1 MINKELL
8 QFKNEL
14 LKELREIEIKLD
26 KKLEKQSIKIE
37 IKNQEQ
43 EDKIN
48 LSIQK
53 NDQVLGTLLDQK
65 TKIEKLSELYISQK
79 KLNDML
85 ISHEMRINNLLNEN
99 KKLEKNYDKIIIDN
113 LTVPGYIGS
122 SCTFKNLSEYIQSN
136 INDMEK
142 IKNDKISNK
151 KITDDIKIKVDNF
164 FKNMLTLVD
173 NSVTRCNKYTDNKQ
187 VYMENILKNK
197 LVEFDEKNMELRTQL
212 FTNFSKT
219 IKQLEKFEI
228 KFNEL
233 KNLKEDVNNEIELK
247 FKDIIKE
254 FEENKLIIKQ
264 NIEEITNYK
273 KSLNDLID
281 KRFDN
286 LIKSQKNNSKFDF
299 KFKKN
304 EEILTPKI
312 KSFRGS
318 NKREDLINTFNINK
332 NTKNNNNIKNEN
344 INDVKSKLLK
354 RFSVMNSKGNYRN
367 TVLETKE
374 DKEDEEDEEDKEDKE
389 EKETEEKKLNQLTI
403 EVNKSIDES
412 TNKIE
417 DNNIIKSSSKKNNN
431 ILFKD
436 IKENENKENEIKENE
451 IKEKEKKEEE
461 NKEIKDKKINELKIN
476 NNFMNKDYPL
486 KKVENK
492 KNIIQSY
499 INNNYKENKN
509 KILDSK
515 IINETKNKNIVDK
528 NPNSYYI
535 NNIKNVISQKQVIT
549 DINFNNNNIKKDE
562 KYKIRI
568 PKIENLKNN
577 EKELFTIDFESN
589 KNIIKKYNL
598 EQNNNIQKKIEI
610 RNLMSKSTGNTFNY
624 IQLSKEKE
632 KEKPKRKET
641 EKEKDLKSI
650 NSDNSFIDNKDLYN
664 TSPKFYSIETQTSN
678 LILKNKKKGKFPKIG
693 FSYKIINLGSDINFK
708 ERNIENYQSLKETSK
723 TNIDLSKQLT
733 NTYKAYQKKKNIKKI
748 NNKFSSNELPIKELI
763 IKKNFILPKFNNNL
777 LNNNSF
783 HKKHYRNID
792 FEYINLKKKKNS
804 EIDHSIESVKSSN
817 VKIVK
822 KII

>member
-1 MINKELL
+1 M
-8 QFKNEL
+8 
-14 LKELREIEIKLD
+14 
-26 KKLEKQSIKIE
+26 
-37 IKNQEQ
+37 
-43 EDKIN
+43 
-48 LSIQK
+48 
-53 NDQVLGTLLDQK
+53 
-65 TKIEKLSELYISQK
+65 
-79 KLNDML
+79 
-85 ISHEMRINNLLNEN
+85 
-99 KKLEKNYDKIIIDN
+99 
-113 LTVPGYIGS
+113 
-122 SCTFKNLSEYIQSN
+122 
-136 INDMEK
+136 
-142 IKNDKISNK
+142 
-151 KITDDIKIKVDNF
+151 
-164 FKNMLTLVD
+164 
-173 NSVTRCNKYTDNKQ
+173 
-187 VYMENILKNK
+187 
-197 LVEFDEKNMELRTQL
+197 
-212 FTNFSKT
+212 
-219 IKQLEKFEI
+219 
-228 KFNEL
+228 
-233 KNLKEDVNNEIELK
+233 
-247 FKDIIKE
+247 IKE
-254 FEENKLIIKQ
+254 
-264 NIEEITNYK
+264 
-273 KSLNDLID
+273 
-281 KRFDN
+281 
-286 LIKSQKNNSKFDF
+286 
-299 KFKKN
+299 
-304 EEILTPKI
+304 
-312 KSFRGS
+312 
-318 NKREDLINTFNINK
+318 
-332 NTKNNNNIKNEN
+332 
-344 INDVKSKLLK
+344 
-354 RFSVMNSKGNYRN
+354 
-367 TVLETKE
+367 
-374 DKEDEEDEEDKEDKE
+374 
-389 EKETEEKKLNQLTI
+389 
-403 EVNKSIDES
+403 
-412 TNKIE
+412 
-417 DNNIIKSSSKKNNN
+417 
-431 ILFKD
+431 

-476 NNFMNKDYPL
+476 NNPTNKDYLL
-486 KKVENK
+486 KNVENK

-822 KII
+822 K